1 MFTMQYECP
10 CGTAW
15 QMTHLHHCDDR
26 CPACDLVNSPTDVQD
41 HGFYVTEAEAEE

>member
-15 QMTHLHHCDDR
+15 EMTHECFCDDR
-26 CPACDLVNSPTDVQD
+26 CPACDLVNSPTEIDD
-41 HGFYVTEAEAEE
+41 AEAEE